1 MKKLEELFD
10 LPRADQSD
18 DDNEDRDIVN
28 DDVSST
34 ENVPVIADSITELD
48 KISEAL
54 PAVRNLDASDKEMD
68 DLADRAVK
76 SFEDLMDLGMNV
88 DSRFSSEI
96 FSVASGMLGHAITAK
111 NAKVNKKLKMIEL
124 QLKKANLDRQLEKDK
139 GVREEY
145 GTEETSTGMVLDR
158 NALLDRL
165 LGRDA
170 DDSNKE

>member
-10 LPRADQSD
+10 LPTTNQTD
-18 DDNEDRDIVN
+18 DIDDLEAVD
-28 DDVSST
+28 DDVSQT
-34 ENVPVIADSITELD
+34 ETVPVISNSLTELD

-54 PAVRNLDASDKEMD
+54 PAVRNLEASDSEMD
-68 DLADRAVK
+68 DLASRAVK
-76 SFEDLMDLGMNV
+76 SFDDLMDLGMNV

-96 FSVASGMLGHAITAK
+96 FSVASSMLGHAITAK

-139 GVREEY
+139 GIQTENGV
-145 GTEETSTGMVLDR
+145 EETSTGMVLDR

-165 LGRDA
+165 LGRNSDN
-170 DDSNKE
+170 SNNE